1 MSGRTCNCNLG
12 AASDFYSLSQVV
24 CPVGTRRCRA
34 VMQAGTARPPPI
46 GFAGPLEGMPLRGDR
61 ATAPLQHI
69 CVFRF
74 LRFVCPIRFS
84 KGNANAAHRSGRGHD
99 AGLVEARPGVARP
112 VFRGVRQCGVAA
124 RPGCDAGLAS
134 EAAPKQAAR
143 RSGRSGGLCDFGSRH
158 GASAERVALENG
170 RCRSRDRTVGTLRP
184 CSPSGRRAPP
194 RHHLHPRK
202 GRPSVDLG
210 QRQRS
215 FGAHA
220 MFSRT

>member
-1 MSGRTCNCNLG
+1 MRGIVLRVPLG
-12 AASDFYSLSQVV
+12 ASVT
-24 CPVGTRRCRA
+24 G
-34 VMQAGTARPPPI
+34 GTARPHPFSI
-46 GFAGPLEGMPLRGDR
+46 FAFFVFVVSFAQSAFQKGTRMRRIDLVA
-61 ATAPLQHI
+61 ATMQGWSRLDPAQ
-69 CVFRF
+69 R
-74 LRFVCPIRFS
+74 
-84 KGNANAAHRSGRGHD
+84 D
-99 AGLVEARPGVARP
+99 P

-202 GRPSVDLG
+202 GRNLG